1 LSVLPSVADSNYPCG
16 VFILLVNVFSVL
28 PSVTDSNY
36 PCGVFILL
44 VNVFS
49 VLHSVTDS
57 NYPCGI
63 FKLIYQKFKDTL
75 ITLSLRLKGSASGC
89 HYNSIYNDTG
99 AK

>member
-1 LSVLPSVADSNYPCG
+1 LELK
-16 VFILLVNVFSVL
+16 VFQLLVNVLSVL

-57 NYPCGI
+57 NY
-63 FKLIYQKFKDTL
+63 
-75 ITLSLRLKGSASGC
+75 LKGEQT
-89 HYNSIYNDTG
+89 IYLPNV
-99 AK
+99 